1 MTGFVLAALL
11 GAVVSSLAAMLN
23 AASTIFTMDVYK
35 KYLSPEASQKAI
47 VTLGRICVLVF
58 TIVAI
63 LLAPKLGDP
72 KISNSIFT
80 IIQEGQGFIS
90 PGILAV
96 FVVGLLV
103 HKAPPMAGVIGLL
116 TNMVVYG
123 GLKVLSLN
131 RELMTHPMMNTLI
144 GNFLNR
150 MAITFAACI
159 LVMLLITLVKPLT
172 QPIEFKL
179 NTTIELHTSK
189 GAKVCGVLVVIATLV
204 LYFLFSPWGLIK

>member
-1 MTGFVLAALL
+1 
-11 GAVVSSLAAMLN
+11 
-23 AASTIFTMDVYK
+23 
-35 KYLSPEASQKAI
+35 
-47 VTLGRICVLVF
+47 
-58 TIVAI
+58 
-63 LLAPKLGDP
+63 
-72 KISNSIFT
+72 
-80 IIQEGQGFIS
+80 
-90 PGILAV
+90 
-96 FVVGLLV
+96 
-103 HKAPPMAGVIGLL
+103 MAGVIALL
-116 TNMVVYG
+116 TNTVVYG